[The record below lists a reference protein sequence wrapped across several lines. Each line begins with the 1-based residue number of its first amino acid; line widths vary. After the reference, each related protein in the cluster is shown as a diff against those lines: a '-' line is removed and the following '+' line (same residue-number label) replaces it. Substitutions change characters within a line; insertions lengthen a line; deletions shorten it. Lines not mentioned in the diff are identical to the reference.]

1 MRPGKTITEG
11 YLLGALAVLAAASLW
26 ATLGLFA
33 KALYAEG
40 IALEAIVAVRA
51 VGGFALMLGFMLL
64 TRRAYQLR
72 VKPGD
77 LPYLFSLGVFSI
89 GAFYLLYFY
98 TIQESTVGTAAIL
111 LYSSPAFV
119 VILARVFLKEA
130 LSRARIGALVLT
142 AVGILLVVGAY
153 DLSTFEVRPW
163 VVLTGLGAGL
173 SYGLYSVVGK
183 PLTDR
188 LPSSVIVTYIL
199 GVGAVVLVLFALPT
213 FHTLGGISIRAYG
226 LIATTIVVHTVLTYA
241 LYTFGLRRLE
251 AGQAAILATI
261 EPVVA
266 GFLGVVLLAE
276 ELTVPKVV
284 GALLV
289 LSGAALAQVRFRKA
303 RPSEEPGAKARP
315 R

>member
-1 MRPGKTITEG
+1 MKGR
-11 YLLGALAVLAAASLW
+11 LLGALAVLAAATLW

-40 IALEAIVAVRA
+40 VAFQAIVAVRA
-51 VGGFALMLGFMLL
+51 AGGFGLMLGFMLL
-64 TRRAYQLR
+64 TRRARELR
-72 VKPGD
+72 VSSGD
-77 LPYLFSLGVFSI
+77 LPYLVSLGVVSI

-119 VILARVFLKEA
+119 VVLARLFLKEA
-130 LSRARIGALVLT
+130 LSLARIGALILT

-153 DLSTFEVRPW
+153 DLSTLEVRPL
-163 VVLTGLGAGL
+163 VVLTGLGSGL
-173 SYGLYSVVGK
+173 AYGLYSVVGK
-183 PLTDR
+183 PLTNR
-188 LPSSVIVTYIL
+188 LSSSVIVTYIL

-213 FHTLGGISIRAYG
+213 FHTLGGVSAMAYALLG
-226 LIATTIVVHTVLTYA
+226 TTIVVHTVLTYA

-251 AGQAAILATI
+251 AGQAAILATV

-266 GFLGVVLLAE
+266 GLLGVALLAE
-276 ELTVPKVV
+276 ELTAPKVI

-289 LSGAALAQVRFRKA
+289 LCGAALAQLRFRKVH
-303 RPSEEPGAKARP
+303 SSVEPDAKARP